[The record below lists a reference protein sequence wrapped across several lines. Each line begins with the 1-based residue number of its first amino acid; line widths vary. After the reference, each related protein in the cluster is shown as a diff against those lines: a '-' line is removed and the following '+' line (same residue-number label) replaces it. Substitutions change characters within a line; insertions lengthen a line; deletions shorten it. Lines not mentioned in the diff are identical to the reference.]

1 MHFGGFIA
9 SLVCDHNIKEHSD
22 DVSKFNDPFKRFS
35 RVPKKPSLAKAKRN
49 GSSVLSTELSKSTT
63 LSGAGMMKARAL
75 QTESNMVLA
84 QKICAPKTS
93 PTL

>member
-1 MHFGGFIA
+1 MYDLAGM
-9 SLVCDHNIKEHSD
+9 LYN
-22 DVSKFNDPFKRFS
+22 PFKLFS